1 MRHTIPYLTLLAI
14 GVIGISCNK
23 AEPSDT
29 KCEEI
34 TVSLKLNG
42 DFDAVVD
49 QEPISKASTSSDDA
63 YGINVYYDKESN
75 GATDDLY
82 AYGLFD
88 NTSDMSITLLSGH
101 KYKVCCTLV
110 KDAKKTLFYG
120 QAFGNKYSGYAYPFQ
135 TNVSKST
142 QLENKFIIGTSTYL
156 TGLQEGIAH
165 LSTASPNSSDYTR
178 YASINRFYGE
188 TDQYEPIPNGVIDV
202 YLKRVIFGAK
212 FVITGL
218 QEGTLDVKCGEFFSE
233 CFTANS
239 DGPERIYSFNDI
251 YDTWKNETP
260 LKETV
265 SITYN
270 SDRGALWNITQK
282 QSVLFKRNVM
292 TTVNIKV
299 CPDLSGANLT
309 FTEEEMNQDN
319 NIDLGI
325 NTGGLIDIIV
335 NPKD

>member
-1 MRHTIPYLTLLAI
+1 MRHTIPYLILLAI
-14 GVIGISCNK
+14 GVTGISCNK

-49 QEPISKASTSSDDA
+49 QEPMSKASTSSDDA

-135 TNVSKST
+135 TNVSNST
-142 QLENKFIIGTSTYL
+142 QLENRFIIGTSTYF
-156 TGLQEGIAH
+156 TGLQLGKVH
-165 LSTASPNSSDYTR
+165 LSTASPDSGDYTE

-218 QEGTLDVKCGEFFSE
+218 QEGTLDVKCGNIFSE
-233 CFTANS
+233 YFNVYS
-239 DGPERIYSFNDI
+239 DHSERIFSFNNI

-260 LKETV
+260 LNETV

-270 SDRGALWNITQK
+270 SDRGKLWNITQK

-299 CPDLSGANLT
+299 CPDLSGANIT
-309 FTEEEMNQDN
+309 FTEEEMNQEN

-325 NTGGLIDIIV
+325 NTNGLIDIIV